1 MDNATKLLGLA
12 KQKFGTLTEA
22 EQKFFTA
29 VAKGEVA
36 DYSAEVE
43 ENNNPVD
50 AANWGPERVLKADRI
65 AWLSTNKQASEL
77 VTHRGIRLKGTRIE
91 EKLDLEYGDILFPL
105 IFEKSNFP
113 QGMNLRDAKIRD
125 LNLDGTHTGPIDGD
139 GLTIEGCLFLS
150 NGFEASGEVRLIG
163 AKIGGDLDC
172 EKARFIS
179 PKADALSGRGL
190 KVEGCVYLR
199 KGFKAE
205 GGVCMIGAIIGGNFD
220 CSGGHFIKKG
230 GTAFD
235 ADGLNIKGNVFLR
248 NGFKSFGAVRLVGA
262 KIGGNLECNNSE
274 FINQSGISLNG
285 ERLDV
290 KGDVFLCRGKWSEN
304 AGVDSRHSKF
314 KSKGEVNLVCAKIG
328 GTLECTGGVFN
339 NPGKYALQGGRL
351 EVGRNVYL
359 HNGFRANGE
368 IGLVD
373 ATIKGNLECNNGEFI
388 NNKKI
393 KDKESIALNGE
404 RLKVKGDVFLCKG
417 HWGDETRAK
426 IEGFRSE
433 GEVKL
438 VSAQIDGTLQCKGG
452 KLLNQNKCS
461 LRGRG
466 LKVEGDVFLDK
477 GFYSEGE
484 VCLVSAEIG
493 RNLDCKEGC
502 FINEKGKALFA
513 NGMKVEGNVLLCDGF
528 KAKGEV
534 SLVSAKID
542 GFFYWMDVQ
551 SPKEVRLDLRSAR
564 IGTLR
569 DDEKSWPKKD
579 ELFLHGLV
587 YDEIHNTAPRNAK
600 SRIDWLQR
608 QGSFWHQPYEQ
619 LTAVFRKSGDD
630 AEAKKILIA
639 KNKDKARLTKLTW
652 SEWWWYRVFGRI
664 IGYGYRPWWAAWIGV
679 LIILLGWI
687 FFWAGSRTHVMT
699 PTKETTYVYIDIGED
714 PRISQDYP
722 RLNALVYSFDVFVPL
737 VDLRQVSYWLPNAN
751 RNGELS
757 ISEHRYIPIDGK
769 TLRFYFWFEILAGWV
784 LTTLLV
790 VGVTGLV
797 RK

>member
-1 MDNATKLLGLA
+1 MDNTTKLLELA

-22 EQKFFTA
+22 EKKLFES
-29 VAKGEVA
+29 VAKDELA
-36 DYSAEVE
+36 NYSVKAEE
-43 ENNNPVD
+43 DNDPAKAGD
-50 AANWGPERVLKADRI
+50 WGPERVLKADRLS
-65 AWLSTNKQASEL
+65 WLCTDRKASEL
-77 VTHRGIRLKGTRIE
+77 VTHRGIRLKGTLIE

-113 QGMNLRDAKIRD
+113 QGMNLRDAKIRE
-125 LNLDGTHTGPIDGD
+125 LNLDGTYTGPIDGD
-139 GLTIEGCLFLS
+139 GLTVDGCIFLS

-172 EKARFIS
+172 ENSRFIN
-179 PKADALSGRGL
+179 PEADALSGRGL

-199 KGFKAE
+199 KGFEAKGE
-205 GGVCMIGAIIGGNFD
+205 ICMAGAIIGENFD
-220 CSGGHFIKKG
+220 CTGGHFINKG
-230 GTAFD
+230 ETTLD
-235 ADGLNIKGNVFLR
+235 ADGMIIKGNIFFR
-248 NGFKSFGAVRLVGA
+248 NGFKAVGAVRLVGA

-274 FINQSGISLNG
+274 FVNQHGISLNG

-290 KGDVFLCRGKWSEN
+290 KGDVFLCRGNWSEN
-304 AGVDSRHSKF
+304 ASVDSKLSKF

-328 GTLECTGGVFN
+328 GTLECTGGFFN
-339 NPGKYALQGGRL
+339 NPGKYALQGGSL

-404 RLKVKGDVFLCKG
+404 RLTVKGDVFLCKG
-417 HWGDETRAK
+417 HWGDEPRAK
-426 IEGFRSE
+426 IEGFRAE

-438 VSAQIDGTLQCKGG
+438 VSAQINGTLQCKGG
-452 KLLNQNKCS
+452 KLLNPNKCS
-461 LRGRG
+461 LQGRG

-493 RNLDCKEGC
+493 RNLDCKKGC
-502 FINEKGKALFA
+502 FIHEKGKAILA
-513 NGMKVEGNVLLCDGF
+513 NSMKVEGNVLLCDGF

-542 GFFYWMDVQ
+542 GFFYWMNVQ
-551 SPKEVRLDLRSAR
+551 SPKEVRLDLRFAR

-569 DDEKSWPKKD
+569 DDEESWPKKD

-587 YDEIHNTAPRNAK
+587 YDEIHNTAPRKAK

-639 KNKDKARLTKLTW
+639 KNKDKVRLTKLTW
-652 SEWWWYRVFGRI
+652 SEWWWYRVFGCI
-664 IGYGYRPWWAAWIGV
+664 IGYGYQPWRAFWIGLV
-679 LIILLGWI
+679 IVFVGWI
-687 FFWAGSRTHVMT
+687 LFWTGSRADVMT
-699 PTKETTYVYIDIGED
+699 PTKDTIYVSKGNGEN
-714 PRISQDYP
+714 SHVSNDYP
-722 RLNALVYSFDVFVPL
+722 KFNALVYSLDVFVPL
-737 VDLRQVSYWLPNAN
+737 IDLRQASYWLPNAN
-751 RNGELS
+751 RDGELH
-757 ISEHRYIPIDGK
+757 ISEERYIPLSGK
-769 TLRFYFWFEILAGWV
+769 ALCCYFWFEIIAGWV
-784 LTTLLV
+784 LTTLLI

-797 RK
+797 RT